1 MDVDYYNGAKG
12 GGENDE
18 EVYYQKEEYKV
29 EKEEKPL
36 KSKKSTTKSK
46 WYFDIDVINSQHEI
60 REKKPRPYKC
70 KLCNKTFTV
79 KGDMNKH
86 VLFVHEGIKYP
97 CRACPREFPT
107 SSKQKRHFEQVHL
120 GKLIPFFSPLK

>member
-1 MDVDYYNGAKG
+1 MPWMWTTIM
-12 GGENDE
+12 EL
-18 EVYYQKEEYKV
+18 KEEEKMMKRNTTKKKEYKL

-46 WYFDIDVINSQHEI
+46 WYFDIDAINSQHEI
-60 REKKPRPYKC
+60 REKKLRPYKC

-107 SSKQKRHFEQVHL
+107 SS
-120 GKLIPFFSPLK
+120 